1 MKKNNVLSYVGG
13 FVGAL
18 IGTIPWVLMY
28 VYGNYIVSLLAF
40 VIAFCS
46 FKGYTLLCGKKQ
58 KNTWLV
64 ISAFSIIAVT
74 ISTFVTIP
82 ILLNFDNGLGLSF
95 EAFLDLYES
104 EEFVRALLGDYV
116 VSLIFAILGI
126 SIIIP
131 KIKNDLDQETESKK
145 YSEEDI
151 KKVMDIFK
159 NHQALNKQSAISKS
173 ELAKEIDIVANKELL
188 ANLKRRRII
197 IGNQKM
203 YLDEKAYND
212 IEYSNKV
219 IKKHTIKVV
228 ILSILIALLLLFVLI
243 LAIPEEYLES
253 DNNSNNNNNNSSENN
268 QTNNGY
274 TEYEI
279 LNYATYQLPEYLV
292 VYEDN
297 TDDSYYEENA
307 FYSITYTPLKTYR
320 DDPVFDTVFVD
331 YIPDYYYDDFA
342 EYREYIFES
351 SDDEYQVLEVN
362 LLEDLYDYE
371 VIEIKA
377 ESSSGRLYYDYYL
390 YYNNDSLFFEF
401 ISGIDYDIDKF
412 QEEIANTLKS
422 AEFLDNLN
430 LQQS

>member
-1 MKKNNVLSYVGG
+1 MKKNSILSYVGG

-46 FKGYTLLCGKKQ
+46 FKGYTLLGGEKQ

-74 ISTFVTIP
+74 ISTFITIP

-95 EAFLDLYES
+95 TAFLNLYET
-104 EEFVRALLGDYV
+104 EEFVKALLSDYV

-131 KIKNDLDQETESKK
+131 KIKNEVEQETESKK

-159 NHQALNKQSAISKS
+159 SHQALNKQSAISKS

-197 IGNQKM
+197 VGNQKM
-203 YLDEKAYND
+203 YLDEKAYAD

-228 ILSILIALLLLFVLI
+228 ILSILIALLLLFILI
-243 LAIPEEYLES
+243 LVIPEEYLES
-253 DNNSNNNNNNSSENN
+253 SNNNSNNNSSENN
-268 QTNNGY
+268 QTNDGY
-274 TEYEI
+274 KRYSILDYARYE
-279 LNYATYQLPEYLV
+279 LPEYLV
-292 VYEDN
+292 IYEDN
-297 TDDSYYEENA
+297 TNNSYYEENA

>member
-1 MKKNNVLSYVGG
+1 M
-13 FVGAL
+13 
-18 IGTIPWVLMY
+18 
-28 VYGNYIVSLLAF
+28 
-40 VIAFCS
+40 
-46 FKGYTLLCGKKQ
+46 
-58 KNTWLV
+58 
-64 ISAFSIIAVT
+64 
-74 ISTFVTIP
+74 
-82 ILLNFDNGLGLSF
+82 
-95 EAFLDLYES
+95 
-104 EEFVRALLGDYV
+104 LGDYV

-197 IGNQKM
+197 VGNQKM
-203 YLDEKAYND
+203 YLDEKAYTD

-228 ILSILIALLLLFVLI
+228 ILSILIALLLLFILI
-243 LAIPEEYLES
+243 LVIPEEYLES
-253 DNNSNNNNNNSSENN
+253 SNNNSNNNSSENI
-268 QTNNGY
+268 QTNDGY
-274 TEYEI
+274 KRYSILDYARYE
-279 LNYATYQLPEYLV
+279 LPEYLV
-292 VYEDN
+292 IYEDN
-297 TDDSYYEENA
+297 TNNSYYEENA